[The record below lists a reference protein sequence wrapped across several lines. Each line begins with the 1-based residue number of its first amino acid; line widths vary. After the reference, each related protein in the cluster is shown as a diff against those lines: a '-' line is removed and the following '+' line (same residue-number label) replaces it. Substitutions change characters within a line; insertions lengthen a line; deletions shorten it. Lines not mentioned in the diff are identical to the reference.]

1 MNAKRIAT
9 TTVSLINVIS
19 TMAPVPIATQTP
31 FQMNVKAFPTA
42 TSTVFPTSVIW
53 PMVPRIAMAMTF
65 PTSAKKIATTTV
77 KPMCVRS

>member
-19 TMAPVPIATQTP
+19 TMAPVPIATRTP
-31 FQMNVKAFPTA
+31 FLMNVKAFPTA
-42 TSTVFPTSVIW
+42 TSTVFPTSVTW

-65 PTSAKKIATTTV
+65 LTSAKKIATTTV
-77 KPMCVRS
+77 KPMCARS